1 MRELVCARSVTGRIF
16 TAHEGA
22 EQHCQVGNSALVREE
37 IVRWLARFHAGIA
50 LPESKQPAPDRRTP
64 WTRIKVTVPVGTL
77 RVESKIGNPLGGV
90 MQLIRKAVNR
100 IWPALFLLANLL
112 SFAYPN
118 PAVAL
123 EEVIVSYAGPTVTFL
138 PAEVAR
144 QRGFMRE
151 QNLDVKLL
159 LTRSEV
165 DRAALVSGSVD
176 YTLRAGSSFVSAARG
191 LPVRIV
197 LVGTMRPFWG
207 LVVRPEVKSV
217 TELKGKSMGVPG
229 FLGSQHVSAKF
240 ILKHYGLDPDK
251 DIVYRIVDS
260 GTRIAGM
267 SSGAIDCS
275 MMDYGEAFRAK
286 NAGFKFLV
294 NAADLHGLLAGG
306 LAVNTKKLKEQPDQ
320 VRRMLKA
327 MVQALKYIQDDPE
340 GTQQVMMSWLK
351 IDREMAADIY
361 QMARNNYTKNGMVD
375 EPTLN
380 SLVTTMLAEAGIK
393 GVNVSQLTD
402 FSLLQQALK

>member
-1 MRELVCARSVTGRIF
+1 MLDIRRTLGGILAKIFCLQLVF
-16 TAHEGA
+16 
-22 EQHCQVGNSALVREE
+22 ALSLVQPALSLEE
-37 IVRWLARFHAGIA
+37 I
-50 LPESKQPAPDRRTP
+50 
-64 WTRIKVTVPVGTL
+64 
-77 RVESKIGNPLGGV
+77 
-90 MQLIRKAVNR
+90 M
-100 IWPALFLLANLL
+100 
-112 SFAYPN
+112 
-118 PAVAL
+118 
-123 EEVIVSYAGPTVTFL
+123 VSYAGPTVTFL

-144 QRGFMRE
+144 QRGFLRE
-151 QNLDVKLL
+151 QNLDMKLL

-165 DRAALVSGSVD
+165 DRAALVSGGVD

-197 LVGTMRPFWG
+197 FLGTMRPFWG
-207 LVVRPEVKSV
+207 LVVRPEMKSV
-217 TELKGKSMGVPG
+217 RELKGKSVGVPG
-229 FLGSQHVSAKF
+229 LLGSQQISAKF

-251 DIVYRIVDS
+251 DVVYRVVDTGS
-260 GTRIAGM
+260 RIAAM
-267 SSGAIDCS
+267 LSGAIDSS

-286 NAGFKFLV
+286 KVGLKFLV

-306 LAVNTKKLKEQPDQ
+306 LAVNIRKLKEQPDQ

-327 MVQALKYIQDDPE
+327 MTQALKYMQENPE

-351 IDREMAADIY
+351 LDREMAADIY
-361 QMARNNYTKNGMVD
+361 QMAINSYTKNGLVEESM
-375 EPTLN
+375 LN

>member
-1 MRELVCARSVTGRIF
+1 MRPCSKRSIF
-16 TAHEGA
+16 TARSPNKGVLMIPIRRI
-22 EQHCQVGNSALVREE
+22 VG
-37 IVRWLARFHAGIA
+37 
-50 LPESKQPAPDRRTP
+50 RT
-64 WTRIKVTVPVGTL
+64 V
-77 RVESKIGNPLGGV
+77 
-90 MQLIRKAVNR
+90 A
-100 IWPALFLLANLL
+100 AAFLLYVAL
-112 SFAYPN
+112 SWRNQSAW
-118 PAVAL
+118 AL
-123 EEVIVSYAGPTVTFL
+123 EEVFISYAGPTVTFL
-138 PAEVAR
+138 PAEIAR
-144 QRGFMRE
+144 QRGFLRE
-151 QNLDVKLL
+151 QNLDAKLL

-197 LVGTMRPFWG
+197 LLGTMRPFWG

-267 SSGAIDCS
+267 SSGAVDCS

-286 NAGFKFLV
+286 KAGFKFLV

-306 LAVNTKKLKEQPDQ
+306 LAVNTKKLK
-320 VRRMLKA
+320 
-327 MVQALKYIQDDPE
+327 
-340 GTQQVMMSWLK
+340 
-351 IDREMAADIY
+351 
-361 QMARNNYTKNGMVD
+361 
-375 EPTLN
+375 
-380 SLVTTMLAEAGIK
+380 
-393 GVNVSQLTD
+393 
-402 FSLLQQALK
+402 

>member
-1 MRELVCARSVTGRIF
+1 MVDVRRTLGRIAAMLF
-16 TAHEGA
+16 CLQA
-22 EQHCQVGNSALVREE
+22 ALSLSWLQAASGLEE
-37 IVRWLARFHAGIA
+37 I
-50 LPESKQPAPDRRTP
+50 
-64 WTRIKVTVPVGTL
+64 
-77 RVESKIGNPLGGV
+77 
-90 MQLIRKAVNR
+90 
-100 IWPALFLLANLL
+100 
-112 SFAYPN
+112 
-118 PAVAL
+118 
-123 EEVIVSYAGPTVTFL
+123 IVSYAGPSVTFL

-144 QRGFMRE
+144 QRGFLRE
-151 QNLDVKLL
+151 QNLDIKLL

-197 LVGTMRPFWG
+197 LLGTMKPFWG

-229 FLGSQHVSAKF
+229 LLGSQHVSAKF

-251 DIVYRIVDS
+251 DVVYRVVETGARIPAILSGSIDS
-260 GTRIAGM
+260 
-267 SSGAIDCS
+267 S

-286 NAGFKFLV
+286 KAGLKMLV
-294 NAADLHGLLAGG
+294 NASDLHALLAGG
-306 LAVNTKKLKEQPDQ
+306 LAVNIKKLKEQPDQ

-327 MVQALKYIQDDPE
+327 MTQALKYIQESPE

-351 IDREMAADIY
+351 LDREMAADIY

-380 SLVTTMLAEAGIK
+380 TLVTSMLAEAGIK
-393 GVNVSQLTD
+393 NVTVSQLVD

>member
-1 MRELVCARSVTGRIF
+1 MRCAF
-16 TAHEGA
+16 
-22 EQHCQVGNSALVREE
+22 VRT
-37 IVRWLARFHAGIA
+37 VATLFCLQAAVSLSRV
-50 LPESKQPAPDRRTP
+50 QPA
-64 WTRIKVTVPVGTL
+64 
-77 RVESKIGNPLGGV
+77 S
-90 MQLIRKAVNR
+90 
-100 IWPALFLLANLL
+100 
-112 SFAYPN
+112 
-118 PAVAL
+118 AL
-123 EEVIVSYAGPTVTFL
+123 EEIIVSYAGPTVTFL

-144 QRGFMRE
+144 QRGFLRE
-151 QNLDVKLL
+151 QNLDIKLL

-197 LVGTMRPFWG
+197 FLGTMRPFWG
-207 LVVRPEVKSV
+207 LVVRPETKSV
-217 TELKGKSMGVPG
+217 SELKGKSMGVPG
-229 FLGSQHVSAKF
+229 LLGSQHISAKF

-251 DIVYRIVDS
+251 DVVYRVVET
-260 GTRIAGM
+260 GTRIAAM
-267 SSGAIDCS
+267 LSGSIDSS

-286 NAGFKFLV
+286 KAGLKLLV

-306 LAVNTKKLKEQPDQ
+306 LAANLKKLKEQPDQ

-327 MVQALKYIQDDPE
+327 MSQALKYMQDNPE

-351 IDREMAADIY
+351 LDREMAADIY
-361 QMARNNYTKNGMVD
+361 QMAKDNYTKNGMVD

-393 GVNVSQLTD
+393 NVNVPQLVD
-402 FSLLQQALK
+402 FSLLQQVLK

>member
-1 MRELVCARSVTGRIF
+1 MLRFGHVFIRTVATLFCL
-16 TAHEGA
+16 
-22 EQHCQVGNSALVREE
+22 QVAVSLLRV
-37 IVRWLARFHAGIA
+37 
-50 LPESKQPAPDRRTP
+50 QPA
-64 WTRIKVTVPVGTL
+64 L
-77 RVESKIGNPLGGV
+77 
-90 MQLIRKAVNR
+90 
-100 IWPALFLLANLL
+100 
-112 SFAYPN
+112 
-118 PAVAL
+118 AL
-123 EEVIVSYAGPTVTFL
+123 EEVIASYAGPTVTFL

-197 LVGTMRPFWG
+197 FLGTMKPFWG
-207 LVVRPEVKSV
+207 LVVRPETKSV

-229 FLGSQHVSAKF
+229 LLGSQHISAKF

-251 DIVYRIVDS
+251 DVVYRVVET
-260 GTRIAGM
+260 GTRIAAM
-267 SSGAIDCS
+267 LSGSIDSS

-286 NAGFKFLV
+286 KAGLKLLV
-294 NAADLHGLLAGG
+294 NAADLHSLLAGG
-306 LAVNTKKLKEQPDQ
+306 LAVNIKKLKEQPDQ

-327 MVQALKYIQDDPE
+327 MSQALKYIQDNPE

-351 IDREMAADIY
+351 LDREMATDIY
-361 QMARNNYTKNGMVD
+361 QMAKDNYTKNGMVE

-380 SLVTTMLAEAGIK
+380 SLVTAMLAEAGIK
-393 GVNVSQLTD
+393 NVNVSQLVD
-402 FSLLQQALK
+402 FSLLQQVLK